1 MAEQTPPHARQMSL
15 IPYAHDAHREVVLY
29 VSTSFAWQRHDTD
42 HQQRRQG
49 SSVVVYDSD
58 SRLISVRDASDQ
70 SVELSDCPYCHRP
83 LHGRDA
89 SAEDGH
95 NNSHRFGPDR
105 PFVDPDY
112 FSMLAASQR
121 PSPSVSGESTPSRRL
136 HPALRSGRSREV
148 SSSADPPTGA
158 EFVGSE
164 PASSIGEGISAN
176 AFSPGYFQQ
185 FFREERELGRGGN
198 GVVLLVE
205 HVIDGVSLGSF
216 ACKRIPV
223 GNSKTYFE
231 KVIIEVRLLQ
241 NIPHKH
247 LVAYHC
253 KSGLRLQL
261 LYTAVQEPY

>member
-1 MAEQTPPHARQMSL
+1 ML
-15 IPYAHDAHREVVLY
+15 
-29 VSTSFAWQRHDTD
+29 
-42 HQQRRQG
+42 
-49 SSVVVYDSD
+49 
-58 SRLISVRDASDQ
+58 SVRDASDQ
-70 SVELSDCPYCHRP
+70 PVELTDCPYCQRP
-83 LHGRDA
+83 LRGRDVP
-89 SAEDGH
+89 EDGH
-95 NNSHRFGPDR
+95 NSNRFGSDR

-121 PSPSVSGESTPSRRL
+121 PSPSVSGESTPNRRL

-148 SSSADPPTGA
+148 SGTADPPTGA

-164 PASSIGEGISAN
+164 PASSSGQGISAS

-205 HVIDGVSLGSF
+205 HVIDGVPLGSF

-223 GNSKTYFE
+223 GNSRAYFE

-241 NIPHKH
+241 NIPHRH

-253 KSGLRLQL
+253 KDDHSPEFSLLILTHCFAKGHGWRTISLRSLDLVFRVSGFCKT
-261 LYTAVQEPY
+261 TAMVATCTGMF